1 MIDNNYDKRVQASV
15 PVELKERVREMVE
28 HEVFESEAELVRAAL
43 WQFLD
48 GESPSAIVQPHSSQD
63 VESVS
68 VELHN
73 DLKER
78 LDLLAWLNT
87 VLLLL
92 LASIASRL
100 FEAITREKVEPMQWI
115 EQALR
120 SSVQEQDDA
129 RRKLAAGWRAFKRVG
144 RQDSKT
150 QAPGLREGVN

>member
-1 MIDNNYDKRVQASV
+1 MTDNNYDKRVQASV

-48 GESPSAIVQPHSSQD
+48 GESASALAQTDSIQD
-63 VESVS
+63 VETVS
-68 VELHN
+68 AELHN

-92 LASIASRL
+92 LAGIASRL
-100 FEAITREKVEPMQWI
+100 YEAITREKVEPMQWI

-120 SSVQEQDDA
+120 SSIQEQDDA
-129 RRKLAAGWRAFKRVG
+129 RRKLAAGWRAFKRAG
-144 RQDSKT
+144 RQDGKT
-150 QAPGLREGVN
+150 QVRGLPDSIR